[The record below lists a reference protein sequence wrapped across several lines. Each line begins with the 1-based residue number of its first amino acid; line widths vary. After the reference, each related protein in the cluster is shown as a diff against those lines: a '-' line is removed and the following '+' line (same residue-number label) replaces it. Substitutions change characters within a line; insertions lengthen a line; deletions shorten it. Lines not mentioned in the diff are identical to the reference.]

1 MITNTS
7 PTMAIMIRAAEKAAR
22 SLIRDFG
29 EVEQLQVS
37 MKGPGDFVSAADRR
51 AEKLI
56 MEELRKAR
64 PDYGF
69 LCEESGK
76 TAGSDAE
83 NRWIIDPLDGTA
95 NFLHG
100 LPHWAIS
107 IALESKGEIVAGLV
121 HDPVKNEIFQ
131 AEKGSGAWI
140 QRRRLRV
147 SGRRTLDHAFIA
159 GGSFSLTRGT
169 TGLCLAQLESLL
181 SHSASFRHL
190 GCAAL
195 DLAYVAAGR
204 LDGFWEEKLKI
215 WDSAAGFLIVREAG
229 GFVCDPHT
237 GADPLKTGRIM
248 ASNPFLH
255 DALKEIIKNAVPRGD
270 TGTR

>member
-1 MITNTS
+1 MT
-7 PTMAIMIRAAEKAAR
+7 IMMRASEKAAR
-22 SLIRDFG
+22 SLVRDFG

-56 MEELRKAR
+56 MEELKKAR
-64 PDYGF
+64 PDYSF
-69 LCEESGK
+69 LCEESGA
-76 TAGSDAE
+76 TPGPDSE
-83 NRWIIDPLDGTA
+83 NRWIVDPLDGTT

-121 HDPVKNEIFQ
+121 HDPIKNEIFH
-131 AEKGSGAWI
+131 AEKGTGAWI

-147 SGRRTLDHAFIA
+147 SGRRTLDNALIA
-159 GGSFSLTRGT
+159 GGSPKPDRGPIDGWMAQT
-169 TGLCLAQLESLL
+169 SALLLRTG
-181 SHSASFRHL
+181 SFRRL

-195 DLAYVAAGR
+195 DLSYVAAGR
-204 LDGFWEEKLKI
+204 TDGYFEEFLKP
-215 WDSAAGFLIVREAG
+215 WDIAAGLLIVREAG
-229 GFVCDPHT
+229 GYTSDPY
-237 GADPLKTGRIM
+237 GEASPVLSGRVL

-255 DALKEIIKNAVPRGD
+255 ESLKSIIKDCVPLKEHRSNPAGKV
-270 TGTR
+270 